1 MEKEKFLENFEMV
14 IKMVS
19 ESTVLKEKSLNRFCV
34 CDEYDQYVL
43 TADWCEG
50 RPTLYIVH
58 DNINGH
64 RNICYEVKEI
74 SKIEI
79 VYLLDAWQ
87 EIVSMFEE
95 D

>member
-1 MEKEKFLENFEMV
+1 MEKFLENFEMV

-19 ESTVLKEKSLNRFCV
+19 EATVLKEKSLNRLCV
-34 CDEYDQYVL
+34 GDEYDRYIL
-43 TADWCEG
+43 TADYVQG

-58 DNINGH
+58 DNINNGY
-64 RNICYEVKEI
+64 NICYEVKEI

-79 VYLLDAWQ
+79 VHLLDEWQ

-95 D
+95 EG

>member
-1 MEKEKFLENFEMV
+1 MEKFLENFEMV

-19 ESTVLKEKSLNRFCV
+19 EATVLKEKSLNRLCV
-34 CDEYDQYVL
+34 GDEYDRYTL

-58 DNINGH
+58 VHENNGH
-64 RNICYEVKEI
+64 RDICYEVKEI

-79 VYLLDAWQ
+79 VHLLDEWQ

-95 D
+95 EG